1 MARRGATPA
10 AAVVATATAGV
21 AVALALVGMG
31 FFRGGQHAAL
41 VQVAGKL
48 LPVGGPSLWDAA
60 IKGEPQRLMKKHQ
73 VQRHAG
79 VTVRAAAAAP
89 ARHAHELFPGSF

>member
-1 MARRGATPA
+1 MARRGAEPA
-10 AAVVATATAGV
+10 AAVVATAAAGV

-31 FFRGGQHAAL
+31 FSGGGQRAAL

-73 VQRHAG
+73 VRRRAG
-79 VTVRAAAAAP
+79 VTLRAAAAAP
-89 ARHAHELFPGSF
+89 ARPAYGLFPGRF